1 MPRKNRDSAAGTFHV
16 FTHCVWAAPRLY
28 RDATDR
34 IEFLR
39 HLAVVG
45 AKVGWTCV
53 AYCLMDTH
61 YHLIVDAGDG
71 VLPTAMHGLNLR
83 YARYH
88 NRRYGLRGHAQF
100 ERYGSR
106 RVADGGDLLT
116 TFAYVA
122 RNPVKAELC
131 AAAHEWRWSSYR
143 ATVGLEELPSFVD
156 PARVLRCF
164 PWPTVEPAAA
174 LRAYVEKR

>member
-1 MPRKNRDSAAGTFHV
+1 MPRRNRDSAAGTFHV

-71 VLPTAMHGLNLR
+71 VLPTAMHGLKLR
-83 YARYH
+83 YLVPVVRTLT
-88 NRRYGLRGHAQF
+88 RRFPQRQVSPY
-100 ERYGSR
+100 
-106 RVADGGDLLT
+106 LL
-116 TFAYVA
+116 
-122 RNPVKAELC
+122 
-131 AAAHEWRWSSYR
+131 
-143 ATVGLEELPSFVD
+143 
-156 PARVLRCF
+156 
-164 PWPTVEPAAA
+164 
-174 LRAYVEKR
+174 

>member
-1 MPRKNRDSAAGTFHV
+1 MPRRNRDSAAGTFHV

-71 VLPTAMHGLNLR
+71 VLTTAMHGLNLR
-83 YARYH
+83 DARYH
-88 NRRYGLRGHAQF
+88 NLRL
-100 ERYGSR
+100 GSR
-106 RVADGGDLLT
+106 PRAVRALWLAPGGG
-116 TFAYVA
+116 
-122 RNPVKAELC
+122 
-131 AAAHEWRWSSYR
+131 WR
-143 ATVGLEELPSFVD
+143 
-156 PARVLRCF
+156 
-164 PWPTVEPAAA
+164 
-174 LRAYVEKR
+174 